1 MSRLLLLNVLKAGVY
16 NAYGRP
22 NVLSKDAVEPL
33 LTWVSSLLT
42 ATSTMASLF
51 SLLQV
56 PVVYSC
62 VAGVERGGGLGGRG
76 KREGSWEEGPV
87 SLLQF
92 SPPPPSL
99 FAPATQGTVAQKAG
113 FSILRVIK
121 ERPIDSRK
129 RTRLI

>member
-1 MSRLLLLNVLKAGVY
+1 
-16 NAYGRP
+16 
-22 NVLSKDAVEPL
+22 
-33 LTWVSSLLT
+33 
-42 ATSTMASLF
+42 MASLF

-56 PVVYSC
+56 PVIYSC
-62 VAGVERGGGLGGRG
+62 VAGVEKGGGLGGRG

-92 SPPPPSL
+92 SPPPPPPSL
-99 FAPATQGTVAQKAG
+99 FEPATQGTVAQKAG